1 MKPKSLKSTA
11 SKLSQMRTKLTL
23 TCARFYTALKPKM
36 RQVYRLLDKIIDKA
50 DKSKVFCKQAH
61 TYATTLLR
69 TLLAQCLAKRN
80 ALITLALLVLSV
92 GFGLWSVFVLG
103 ILYERQNAHQESLRK
118 AKVLESSA
126 PTTLPTSPPKQARP
140 QTSTPSKS
148 NIGMGDSLQALS
160 TKPPAIP
167 APDEKESV
175 IAGNLTYTNA
185 ISIAKSNL
193 LAQDFTR
200 ARIWLYRAF
209 LLHNGGKEVWELY
222 WLSFEQDYHASIEQ
236 KQAAYT
242 LYLQAKRYYGF

>member
-1 MKPKSLKSTA
+1 MKPNSLKSTA
-11 SKLSQMRTKLTL
+11 SKLTQTRAKLAL
-23 TCARFYTALKPKM
+23 AWRKIYAHIEPKARHIYGT
-36 RQVYRLLDKIIDKA
+36 IDEVIKG
-50 DKSKVFCKQAH
+50 FCTRAS
-61 TYATTLLR
+61 TYITTLIH
-69 TLLAQCLAKRN
+69 TLLAKTLAQRN
-80 ALITLALLVLSV
+80 ALITLGLLFVSV
-92 GFGLWSVFVLG
+92 CFGLWSVFVLG

-118 AKVLESSA
+118 ALALESST

-140 QTSTPSKS
+140 QTSTPSKG

-185 ISIAKSNL
+185 LSIAKSNL